1 MKKKIFIVIAI
12 LVVIICTLLY
22 MFRKEVD
29 LLYTGYFASEE
40 QITKKAEK
48 TTEKLES
55 TLEEKYSIDKKQ
67 LEIFSKEDEEALM
80 SGEIS
85 AEEIKEKIKENLA
98 AMEQP
103 VQGEIVNPEEM
114 QKQACQKAITDAITE
129 IQIVKADYVSELG
142 SLEGNIASYYNS
154 LRKEGQSKATA
165 KVNVANKYTQTMVS
179 FQKRCDD
186 SVNEILTDLEKVL
199 KENKGDLSVIS
210 QMRNEYES
218 LKKSKL
224 NQYMARMK
232 KK

>member
-1 MKKKIFIVIAI
+1 MKKKILIAFAIVIVLI
-12 LVVIICTLLY
+12 GSLL
-22 MFRKEVD
+22 FVFKKEID

-40 QITKKAEK
+40 QIEKKAEK
-48 TTEKLES
+48 NIEKLGN

-80 SGEIS
+80 SGELS
-85 AEEIKEKIKENLA
+85 AEEVKEKIIQSSIPIESVDKNESSKE
-98 AMEQP
+98 
-103 VQGEIVNPEEM
+103 EI
-114 QKQACQKAITDAITE
+114 QKQTCQKAIADDITE
-129 IQIVKADYVSELG
+129 IYIVKADYIAELR
-142 SLEGNIASYYNS
+142 SLESTIAGYYNK
-154 LRKEGQSKATA
+154 LRAEGQSKATA
-165 KVNVANKYTQTMVS
+165 KVNVASNYTQTMVS

-232 KK
+232 K